1 MRKLISE
8 ILNSE
13 NVIEKCCELEILKRN
28 WKLLLFDSGVDNL
41 VLYEF
46 NKKFGKYEICGM
58 GDYNHCFIINRDML
72 IKQENVPLVFSTCVN
87 FDSNV
92 SSYISSMFFKNR
104 QDNDLVNMIQ
114 YIRSKNFQT
123 TCQHYAFEVSLNLYP
138 VKEDA
143 IYNTLYADSM
153 LAEMSDE
160 QIEKRDFTPFVLPE
174 DAYQKIYKG
183 LQYIKNDKG
192 KDYEL
197 FDSIYAMLL
206 KAFII
211 KSGGKKENRKKIED
225 FLDFVINNVGCYLEN
240 EVYLIGKYLCNS
252 GDTVFFRHMQQNRD
266 KDNFFRD
273 VRGMAWDLCHLRNV
287 LEEMKVR
294 NTSDD
299 ITFLH
304 CFASYETGLVDILK
318 SNRIKR
324 ILYLDGQAY
333 YKYEHDVFEIDGC
346 MELKKTYKESFEK
359 KVKNSMMKELV
370 FSLEQE
376 VGHFLKG

>member
-1 MRKLISE
+1 MGKSVEVQGTEISIMTHDDKDFISLTDMLKAKDGDFFISDWLRNRNTVE
-8 ILNSE
+8 FLGIWEQIHNPNFNYGEFAIIRSNAGLNSY
-13 NVIEKCCELEILKRN
+13 K
-28 WKLLLFDSGVDNL
+28 
-41 VLYEF
+41 
-46 NKKFGKYEICGM
+46 
-58 GDYNHCFIINRDML
+58 
-72 IKQENVPLVFSTCVN
+72 
-87 FDSNV
+87 
-92 SSYISSMFFKNR
+92 IS
-104 QDNDLVNMIQ
+104 
-114 YIRSKNFQT
+114 
-123 TCQHYAFEVSLNLYP
+123 
-138 VKEDA
+138 VKEWTEKTNA

-359 KVKNSMMKELV
+359 KVKNSMMKELC

-376 VGHFLKG
+376 AGHFLKG

>member
-346 MELKKTYKESFEK
+346 MESKKTYKESFEK
-359 KVKNSMMKELV
+359 KVKNSMMKELC

-376 VGHFLKG
+376 AGHFLKG

>member
-359 KVKNSMMKELV
+359 KVKNSMMKELC

-376 VGHFLKG
+376 AGHFLKG

>member
-13 NVIEKCCELEILKRN
+13 NVIGKCYELEILKRN

-72 IKQENVPLVFSTCVN
+72 IKQENVPLTFSTCVN

-359 KVKNSMMKELV
+359 KVKNSMMKELC

-376 VGHFLKG
+376 AGYFLKG

>member
-273 VRGMAWDLCHLRNV
+273 VRGMVWDLCHLRNV

-359 KVKNSMMKELV
+359 KVKNSMMKELC

-376 VGHFLKG
+376 AGHFLKG

>member
-8 ILNSE
+8 ILNSG

-72 IKQENVPLVFSTCVN
+72 IKQENVPLAFSTCAN

-266 KDNFFRD
+266 KDIFFRD

-359 KVKNSMMKELV
+359 K
-370 FSLEQE
+370 
-376 VGHFLKG
+376 

>member
-72 IKQENVPLVFSTCVN
+72 IKQENVPLAFSICVN

-359 KVKNSMMKELV
+359 KVKNSMMKELC

-376 VGHFLKG
+376 AGHFLKG

>member
-13 NVIEKCCELEILKRN
+13 NVIGKCYELEILKRN

-41 VLYEF
+41 ALYEF

-72 IKQENVPLVFSTCVN
+72 IKQENVPLAFSTCVN

-252 GDTVFFRHMQQNRD
+252 GNTVFFRHMQQNRD

-304 CFASYETGLVDILK
+304 CFASYETGLEDILK

-359 KVKNSMMKELV
+359 K
-370 FSLEQE
+370 
-376 VGHFLKG
+376 

>member
-72 IKQENVPLVFSTCVN
+72 IKQENVPLAFSTCVN

-174 DAYQKIYKG
+174 NAYQKIYKG
-183 LQYIKNDKG
+183 L
-192 KDYEL
+192 
-197 FDSIYAMLL
+197 
-206 KAFII
+206 
-211 KSGGKKENRKKIED
+211 
-225 FLDFVINNVGCYLEN
+225 
-240 EVYLIGKYLCNS
+240 
-252 GDTVFFRHMQQNRD
+252 
-266 KDNFFRD
+266 
-273 VRGMAWDLCHLRNV
+273 
-287 LEEMKVR
+287 
-294 NTSDD
+294 
-299 ITFLH
+299 
-304 CFASYETGLVDILK
+304 
-318 SNRIKR
+318 
-324 ILYLDGQAY
+324 
-333 YKYEHDVFEIDGC
+333 
-346 MELKKTYKESFEK
+346 
-359 KVKNSMMKELV
+359 
-370 FSLEQE
+370 
-376 VGHFLKG
+376 

>member
-72 IKQENVPLVFSTCVN
+72 IKQENVPLAISTCVN

-359 KVKNSMMKELV
+359 KVKNSMMKELC

-376 VGHFLKG
+376 AGHFLKG

>member
-1 MRKLISE
+1 MPFASYLP
-8 ILNSE
+8 
-13 NVIEKCCELEILKRN
+13 
-28 WKLLLFDSGVDNL
+28 
-41 VLYEF
+41 Y
-46 NKKFGKYEICGM
+46 
-58 GDYNHCFIINRDML
+58 
-72 IKQENVPLVFSTCVN
+72 T
-87 FDSNV
+87 
-92 SSYISSMFFKNR
+92 SYISSMFFKNR

-359 KVKNSMMKELV
+359 KVKNSMMKELC

-376 VGHFLKG
+376 AGHFLKG

>member
-72 IKQENVPLVFSTCVN
+72 IKQENVPLAFSICVN

-318 SNRIKR
+318 SNRIKS

-359 KVKNSMMKELV
+359 KVKNSMMKELC

-376 VGHFLKG
+376 AGHFLKG

>member
-13 NVIEKCCELEILKRN
+13 NVIEKCCELEILNRN

-72 IKQENVPLVFSTCVN
+72 IKQENVPLAFSTCVN

-174 DAYQKIYKG
+174 NAYQKIYKG

-359 KVKNSMMKELV
+359 KVKNSMMKELC

-376 VGHFLKG
+376 AGHFLKG